1 MPMWVAGNDACCRD
15 DRRSDSM
22 TPICVDDNAARHD
35 RRTLA
40 ISHRRAAK
48 LCANRVIPSRGF
60 TLLELLVVITIIAI
74 GSAGVSFAM
83 RDPAHT
89 QVEREA
95 QRLTALLEAARLQ
108 SRAIGV
114 PVRWVATEEGFAFVG
129 LHNDALPTRW
139 LSLGTQVVGSTT
151 LTLGPEPIIGPQ
163 SLLLSAGNPPHTLRI
178 ATDGLRPFSVV
189 TPEQ

>member
-1 MPMWVAGNDACCRD
+1 MRLV
-15 DRRSDSM
+15 S
-22 TPICVDDNAARHD
+22 AA
-35 RRTLA
+35 
-40 ISHRRAAK
+40 SK
-48 LCANRVIPSRGF
+48 GF

-83 RDPAHT
+83 RDSAHT

-95 QRLTALLEAARLQ
+95 QRLAALLESGRSL

-114 PVRWVATEEGFAFVG
+114 PVRWVATEDGFLFLG
-129 LHNDALPTRW
+129 LPADALPKRW
-139 LSLGTQVVGSTT
+139 LSPGTQVVGSTT

-163 SLLLSAGNPPHTLRI
+163 SLLLSAGNPPHSLRI

>member
-1 MPMWVAGNDACCRD
+1 
-15 DRRSDSM
+15 M
-22 TPICVDDNAARHD
+22 TPLRVDDDAARHD
-35 RRTLA
+35 TGTPASWA
-40 ISHRRAAK
+40 ICHPCAARS
-48 LCANRVIPSRGF
+48 CAQRVIARGF

-83 RDPAHT
+83 RDSAET

-108 SRAIGV
+108 SRAVGV
-114 PVRWVATEEGFAFVG
+114 PVRWVATEAGFAFVG
-129 LHNDALPTRW
+129 LQNDSLPTRW
-139 LSLGTQVVGSTT
+139 LSPGTQVVGTTT

-189 TPEQ
+189 TPAP